1 MLNLIVWMFICA
13 TLDPKQPFMVNL
25 LQKIKTVC
33 LGWIF
38 VKPRLIQIWW
48 IWWWCSNVPSWTRIR
63 FLDKFSS
70 KRQNFLIKM
79 KLGVWINWRI
89 LNLVVIVIYS
99 VSYRKY
105 NLCAS
110 LLRKIKVFHFYHGEI
125 NDKCLK
131 NVKYFCL
138 TV

>member
-1 MLNLIVWMFICA
+1 MNMLNLMVWMFICA

-25 LQKIKTVC
+25 LQKIKTAC

-38 VKPRLIQIWW
+38 VKPRLMQIWW
-48 IWWWCSNVPSWTRIR
+48 IWWWCSNVLSWTRIR

-99 VSYRKY
+99 VLDRKY

-110 LLRKIKVFHFYHGEI
+110 LVRKIKVFYFYRGEMI
-125 NDKCLK
+125 N
-131 NVKYFCL
+131 V
-138 TV
+138 

>member
-1 MLNLIVWMFICA
+1 MLNLMVWMFICA

-48 IWWWCSNVPSWTRIR
+48 IWWWCSNVLSWTRIR

-79 KLGVWINWRI
+79 KLGAWINWRI

-99 VSYRKY
+99 VLDRKY

-110 LLRKIKVFHFYHGEI
+110 FSPKNQGFLFLPWW

-131 NVKYFCL
+131 NIKYFCL